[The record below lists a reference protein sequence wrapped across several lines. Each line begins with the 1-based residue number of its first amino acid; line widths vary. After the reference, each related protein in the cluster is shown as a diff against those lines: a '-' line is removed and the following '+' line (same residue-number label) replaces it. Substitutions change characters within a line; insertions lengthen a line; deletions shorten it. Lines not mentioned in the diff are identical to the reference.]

1 MSPVRLTV
9 MRSLASST
17 NLLMDRTSPLPKR
30 LKAARLRAG
39 LSQRQLGIAAGMD
52 EFSASP
58 RVNQYERGK
67 HTPDFHTAERMANSL
82 GCPTAYLYTRED
94 DLAKLILLWADLP
107 ERQRRQL
114 LSQHQRRKERRPR

>member
-1 MSPVRLTV
+1 
-9 MRSLASST
+9 
-17 NLLMDRTSPLPKR
+17 
-30 LKAARLRAG
+30 
-39 LSQRQLGIAAGMD
+39 MD

>member
-1 MSPVRLTV
+1 
-9 MRSLASST
+9 
-17 NLLMDRTSPLPKR
+17 MDRTQPIPKR

-39 LSQRQLGIAAGMD
+39 LSQRQLGVEAGID

-58 RVNQYERGK
+58 RINQYERGR
-67 HTPDFHTAERMANSL
+67 HTPDYRTAEHLARVL

-94 DLAKLILLWADLP
+94 DLAEMILLWADLP

-114 LSQHQRRKERRPR
+114 LSRLRRQNRRRPR